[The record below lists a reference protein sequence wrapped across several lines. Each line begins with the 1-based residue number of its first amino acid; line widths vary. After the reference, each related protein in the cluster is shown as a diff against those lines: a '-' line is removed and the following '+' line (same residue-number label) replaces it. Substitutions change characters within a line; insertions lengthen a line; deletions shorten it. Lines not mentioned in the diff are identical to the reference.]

1 MKKDGHFELYKENK
15 VVIGN
20 AHNLFISERLGIWGE
35 RMGTNVKLNIPEDVL
50 KTVGIER
57 VIKMIEREVMIEY
70 SAKKL
75 HGKFRGKNLRKL
87 LEF

>member
-1 MKKDGHFELYKENK
+1 MKKTKLWSGTHIIF
-15 VVIGN
+15 
-20 AHNLFISERLGIWGE
+20 LFLNDSYDIRGE

-70 SAKKL
+70 SVKKL

>member
-1 MKKDGHFELYKENK
+1 
-15 VVIGN
+15 
-20 AHNLFISERLGIWGE
+20 
-35 RMGTNVKLNIPEDVL
+35 MGTNVRINIPEDVL

-70 SAKKL
+70 SVRKL

-87 LEF
+87 LEL